1 MDPTEMMVEIVTSR
15 GDDVAEFVTILM
27 IVAKSLER
35 VQKLARLRE
44 HNELGAIL
52 QVQETL
58 FGMAEQLYPEPGEM
72 RRRVIA
78 FADRMGFDISES
90 TFSIQSHATH

>member
-1 MDPTEMMVEIVTSR
+1 MYPDEMMVRIDTSA
-15 GDDVAEFVTILM
+15 GDDTAEFITLLM
-27 IVAKSLER
+27 IMAKSLER
-35 VQKLARLRE
+35 VQKMVRQRE
-44 HNELGAIL
+44 DNGIGVVL

-78 FADRMGFDISES
+78 FADRIGFDIRECN
-90 TFSIQSHATH
+90 FSIQSHATH